1 MERSRVKIGAKF
13 FLTIF
18 TIWLQGCPLNPVF
31 AEVGSEGALV
41 DTPERPEDIDKENSR
56 ILQRHL
62 PFYFAYGRPTSK
74 LQLSFKSPVLRSQ
87 PLYFAYSQ
95 LMFWELEADSKPFH
109 DLSYNPELF
118 YRVNTEKWARALTS
132 IDLGIYSHTS
142 NGKRGLDSRS
152 LNKNYVR
159 FNFERKGP
167 RWITRTGVQFA
178 YLHGFDPTNTDIQ
191 DYIGP
196 FALSVSFTQLFDT
209 SWVDKSEIALQ
220 ASPGGKFGTRWD
232 HGGYQVSWS
241 FRLGRIDLVPAFY
254 LQYYKGYAESLLNY
268 NDEVSEFRGGIIF

>member
-1 MERSRVKIGAKF
+1 MERSRGKFGAKF
-13 FLTIF
+13 FLAVF
-18 TIWLQGCPLNPVF
+18 TLLVSSGPMNRAF
-31 AEVGSEGALV
+31 ADVGSEGTLV
-41 DTPERPEDIDKENSR
+41 DTPKKAEDIDKEDGR

-74 LQLSFKSPVLRSQ
+74 LQLSFKSPVLRTQ

-118 YRVNTEKWARALTS
+118 YRVNAEKLKWWMNS

-159 FNFERKGP
+159 FNFERKGR
-167 RWITRTGVQFA
+167 RWITRSGVQLA
-178 YLHGFDPTNTDIQ
+178 YLHGFDPTNSDIQ
-191 DYIGP
+191 NYIGP
-196 FALSVSFTQLFDT
+196 FALSISFTQLFDT
-209 SWVDKSEIALQ
+209 SWVDKSDIAFQ

-232 HGGYQVSWS
+232 RGGYQISWS

-254 LQYYKGYAESLLNY
+254 MQYYKGYAESLLNY